1 MYIESAKATA
11 GKSFVSHPF
20 TFKQLR
26 PPRFTSTLQPLET
39 SKLSWLDALYTPM
52 FVTKPSLQ
60 VIEREDFKRRNT
72 ERKRKG
78 G

>member
-1 MYIESAKATA
+1 M
-11 GKSFVSHPF
+11 FVSHPF

-26 PPRFTSTLQPLET
+26 LPQFTSTLQPLET
-39 SKLSWLDALYTPM
+39 SKLSWLDALYTTM
-52 FVTKPSLQ
+52 FVTNPSLQ
-60 VIEREDFKRRNT
+60 VIEREEFKRNT